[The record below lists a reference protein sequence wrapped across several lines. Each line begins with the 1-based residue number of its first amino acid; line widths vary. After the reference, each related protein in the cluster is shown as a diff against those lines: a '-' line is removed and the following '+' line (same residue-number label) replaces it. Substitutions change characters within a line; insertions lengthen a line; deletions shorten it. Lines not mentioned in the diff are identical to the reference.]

1 MATSMSTLL
10 PGKNLTEL
18 IKELKFPSY
27 SKNIENFFLGE
38 TMKNIDFRYS
48 SKFLKIY
55 DHLYSV

>member
-18 IKELKFPSY
+18 IKELKFPSN
-27 SKNIENFFLGE
+27 SKNIENFFLEE
-38 TMKNIDFRYS
+38 TMKNIYFRYL